1 MAKLLLLAALCFA
14 AYAPSL
20 AIPLLEDDYPN
31 LVLASQVDP
40 LRDPTFRLRSTG
52 FWLNRPLLHFAG
64 IEAWP
69 YRLCSLFLHIV
80 CTWLLF
86 HLTGSLPAAAFFA
99 IHEGHQEA
107 VMWFSAVNELLQ
119 FVFGLAALL
128 AWKQRS
134 LWSIPA
140 LALAL
145 LSKESALV
153 ILPLLILVR
162 RPGLREIAPHCM
174 LAAAAIFSVWQSQQ
188 LSFRFH
194 DGSFSLS
201 APFLVTL
208 AHSTFR
214 LLWIWGLLA
223 LPFVAWKD
231 LRLPLLWILLSFLPY
246 SFLTYSTALPSRQ
259 TYLASAG
266 LAMIVGLALDNL
278 ERKLPRR
285 LSLALAGVILIHNC
299 GILWVKK
306 RRQFEERAQPTEA
319 LLRRAR
325 DSRDVLVVRCFPQPR
340 IVAEDALR
348 LGAPDA
354 LSRLRWEQDENCK
367 P

>member
-31 LVLASQVDP
+31 LVLASQVSP
-40 LRDPTFRLRSTG
+40 LSDPTFRLRSTG
-52 FWLNRPLLHFAG
+52 FWLSGPLLHFAG

-69 YRLCSLFLHIV
+69 YRLCSLFLHIL

-86 HLTGSLPAAAFFA
+86 LLTGSLPAAAFFA
-99 IHEGHQEA
+99 VHEGHQEA

-119 FVFGLAALL
+119 FAFGLAALL
-128 AWKQRS
+128 AWKHRS
-134 LWSIPA
+134 PLSIPA
-140 LALAL
+140 FALAL
-145 LSKESALV
+145 LSKESAVV

-162 RPGLREIAPHCM
+162 RPRLWEIAPHCM
-174 LAAAAIFSVWQSQQ
+174 LTAAAIFSVWQSQQ
-188 LSFRFH
+188 QSFRFH
-194 DGSFSLS
+194 DGSFSLE

-231 LRLPLLWILLSFLPY
+231 LRMPLLWILLSFLPY
-246 SFLTYSTALPSRQ
+246 SFLTYSTAIPSRQ

-266 LAMIVGLALDNL
+266 LAVLVGLALSNV
-278 ERKLPRR
+278 ESKLPKR
-285 LSLALAGVILIHNC
+285 LSVALAAVILIHNC

-306 RRQFEERAQPTEA
+306 RRQFAERAQPTEA
-319 LLRRAR
+319 LLRQAR
-325 DSRDVLVVRCFPQPR
+325 NSKGPLELRCFPQPR

-348 LGAPDA
+348 LGAPEA
-354 LSRLRWEQDENCK
+354 LARLRWKQDENCR